1 MELIWIIL
9 YTTLAYLI
17 GSIPSAYWL
26 GKLYFGIDLRD
37 HGLGNNSH
45 LNADHILGRKPSMV
59 IRALDMIKGAT
70 AAALMIPLSKQI
82 SWISPEEAYILTLS
96 LGLAAILGHIFS
108 IFTHFKGGRG
118 YHVAL
123 GVLLI
128 VQPAISFVFLG
139 VTLLSYSV
147 IRVYSISYIMGA
159 ISIPV
164 FILLTK
170 TVWYDRFLPM
180 MIFGTGIFLVLI
192 VTHYASV
199 VENSREMSWQVR
211 LPNRIFR
218 K

>member
-17 GSIPSAYWL
+17 GSLPSAYWL

-45 LNADHILGRKPSMV
+45 LNADHILGRKPSMLV
-59 IRALDMIKGAT
+59 RILDLSKGI
-70 AAALMIPLSKQI
+70 AAASLMIPLSKQI

-108 IFTHFKGGRG
+108 VFTHFKGGRG

-123 GVLLI
+123 GVLI
-128 VQPAISFVFLG
+128 VVQPAISFVFLG
-139 VTLLSYSV
+139 VTLLAYSV
-147 IRVYSISYIMGA
+147 VRVYSISYIMGA
-159 ISIPV
+159 ISLPI

-180 MIFGTGIFLVLI
+180 LIFGTGIFLLLVI
-192 VTHYASV
+192 THYTSM
-199 VENSREMSWQVR
+199 VENSRRMSWQVR
-211 LPNRIFR
+211 IPNRFFR

>member
-1 MELIWIIL
+1 MELLWIIL
-9 YTTLAYLI
+9 YITLAYLI

-37 HGLGNNSH
+37 HGLGNSSH

-59 IRALDMIKGAT
+59 VRILDMIKGAS
-70 AAALMIPLSKQI
+70 AAALMLPLSNQI
-82 SWISPEEAYILTLS
+82 SWINPEEAYILTLC

-108 IFTHFKGGRG
+108 AFTHFKGGQG

-147 IRVYSISYIMGA
+147 VRVYSISYIMGA
-159 ISIPV
+159 ISVPV

-180 MIFGTGIFLVLI
+180 MIFGTGIFLVLV

-211 LPNRIFR
+211 ISNRIFR
-218 K
+218 R

>member
-1 MELIWIIL
+1 MELLWIIL

-37 HGLGNNSH
+37 HGLGTNSH

-59 IRALDMIKGAT
+59 VRILDMIKGVS
-70 AAALMIPLSKQI
+70 AAALMLPLSKQI
-82 SWISPEEAYILTLS
+82 SWISAEEAYILTLS

-108 IFTHFKGGRG
+108 VFTHFKGGRG

-123 GVLLI
+123 GVLII

-139 VTLLSYSV
+139 ATLLSYS
-147 IRVYSISYIMGA
+147 ILRVYSISYLIGA
-159 ISIPV
+159 ISVPI

-180 MIFGTGIFLVLI
+180 MIFGTGIFLVLM

-199 VENSREMSWQVR
+199 VENSRQMSWQVR
-211 LPNRIFR
+211 IPERLFR
-218 K
+218 R

>member
-1 MELIWIIL
+1 MEFLWIIL
-9 YTTLAYLI
+9 YTSLAYLI

-37 HGLGNNSH
+37 HGSGTNSH

-59 IRALDMIKGAT
+59 VRILDMIKGAS
-70 AAALMIPLSKQI
+70 AAALMIPLSQQI
-82 SWISPEEAYILTLS
+82 SWISPEQAYILTLS

-108 IFTHFKGGRG
+108 VFTHFKGGQG

-123 GVLLI
+123 GVLII

-139 VTLLSYSV
+139 ATLLAYSIV
-147 IRVYSISYIMGA
+147 RVYSIAYLIGA
-159 ISIPV
+159 ISVPI

-180 MIFGTGIFLVLI
+180 MIFGTGIFLVLM
-192 VTHYASV
+192 VTHYASA
-199 VENSREMSWQVR
+199 VENSRQMSWQTR
-211 LPNRIFR
+211 IPNRIFR
-218 K
+218 R